1 MKRWLD
7 SDWYRYLW
15 RRTGPD
21 GRLLVGVLAAAAVA
35 LGGFF
40 TVRAFAS
47 SGNPDASGY
56 VRLTTTLTKVVTVRG
71 HGSNVV
77 ERVPVVRRILAKP
90 VTVEQTTTV
99 PGPTGTT
106 VVMRPVVRYR
116 PVYHRVVV
124 TVHGRGATVKQ
135 VATDTRIQTVTSE
148 RVATVV
154 QHVTNDRTS
163 TVVQTVTVVR
173 TQTSPAE
180 TVLVRQTPA
189 TVTVTTTVAFMTI
202 AIPTYTIP

>member
-1 MKRWLD
+1 LD
-7 SDWYRYLW
+7 PDWYRYLW
-15 RRTGPD
+15 RRIGPD
-21 GRLLVGVLAAAAVA
+21 GRLLAGILAAAVVA

-40 TVRAFAS
+40 AVRAFAS

-56 VRLTTTLTKVVTVRG
+56 VRLTTTLTKVVTVPG
-71 HGSNVV
+71 HGGTVV
-77 ERVPVVRRILAKP
+77 EHVPIVRRILAKP
-90 VTVEQTTTV
+90 VTVEQSTTV

-106 VVMRPVVRYR
+106 VVTRRIVRYR

-135 VATDTRIQTVTSE
+135 VATDTRTVTSE

-154 QHVTNDRTS
+154 QPVTNDRTS
-163 TVVQTVTVVR
+163 TVIQTVTVVR

-180 TVLVRQTPA
+180 TVLVRQTPP
-189 TVTVTTTVAFMTI
+189 TVTVTTTVAFMTV